1 MRDPPKR
8 RMRLKKK
15 ERRGELNGWSVAGG
29 VTSGS
34 PSSCSLF
41 GLCGSFLSFSLSHE
55 YINIRSEST
64 ERERRRRTSCV
75 HDALAFNGI
84 PPSVTFFFFS
94 TSRPAHTREIYRP
107 TSSSARIIPRRR
119 RLPFAETRTEYKK
132 KERKINTVVL
142 LRICVEASATSNAGQ
157 VRSPLLAG
165 LRPALR
171 LTAKSR
177 RFTTL
182 FWPLEASHFPPL
194 SLTFPLQQ
202 QHTDKKE
209 RKEDDKNVRVEMLCV
224 SMARLISTQSSYRS
238 NKIFPQPSIK
248 LRSSKKKKSYLPIGF
263 ATKSRN
269 TANLDSRAF
278 IRELSTLSR
287 EKYGQ

>member
-132 KERKINTVVL
+132 RKKNKH
-142 LRICVEASATSNAGQ
+142 
-157 VRSPLLAG
+157 RS
-165 LRPALR
+165 
-171 LTAKSR
+171 T
-177 RFTTL
+177 FTYMCRGVGNQQRWPGTL
-182 FWPLEASHFPPL
+182 SPSH
-194 SLTFPLQQ
+194 
-202 QHTDKKE
+202 
-209 RKEDDKNVRVEMLCV
+209 
-224 SMARLISTQSSYRS
+224 
-238 NKIFPQPSIK
+238 
-248 LRSSKKKKSYLPIGF
+248 RSSARPE
-263 ATKSRN
+263 
-269 TANLDSRAF
+269 ANRQ
-278 IRELSTLSR
+278 
-287 EKYGQ
+287 K